1 MRTYESNGETDCIY
15 YPIEYTNKALANV
28 ITIAFHPNGEYTT
41 WVIPIDKSKFLDG
54 YAADWEKDS
63 TFRFSFISI
72 GF

>member
-1 MRTYESNGETDCIY
+1 MKAMVKLIIY

-28 ITIAFHPNGEYTT
+28 ITMAFHPNGEYRS

-54 YAADWEKDS
+54 FAADWEKDS